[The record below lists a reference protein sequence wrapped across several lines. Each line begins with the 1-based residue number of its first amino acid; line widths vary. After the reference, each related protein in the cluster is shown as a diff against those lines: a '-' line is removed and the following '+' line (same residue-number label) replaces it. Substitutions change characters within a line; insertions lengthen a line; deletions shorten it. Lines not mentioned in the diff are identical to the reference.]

1 MIGAAAGLFAAVAF
15 TGGAAS
21 VLATPLMS
29 HLIVGLALGG
39 AAMEAGAIATALT
52 SNRGMNITTRQ
63 AAAFRQVIYGEQR
76 VGGGVIYQSTTG
88 GSLAQYNYVIVFT
101 NHVIDSMV
109 NLYLDG
115 RQVFF
120 TGSGP
125 GNYTRNGVNFGG
137 NANGNTYTGP
147 NGNYNFGGMVYCAP
161 YFGDQTDADGTVPGG
176 GFDTGLQANDPTWS
190 PSAQGIPYVAGC
202 SYMYLKVEYN
212 PTMIPSPPE
221 VRVTIRGK
229 NDIYDPRTG
238 TRGYSNNAALC
249 VADIYSSTAFLLNE
263 AVNEAQLIAA
273 ANVCDE
279 AIDLAAGGTEPQ
291 FCCNYHFDTGTAAG
305 DVIPEMLK
313 SMAGRV
319 SRIGGEIYLFPAY
332 WQGASFTFDLGSLA
346 ANFTWNPK
354 RHPRDLCNY
363 VTGTYIAPTY
373 PYNATAANGSNLY
386 DANGFYNGA
395 IQNNFP
401 YAFVPT
407 NYPQY
412 AEDTNH
418 GYSSNEWLNEDSGV
432 SGTYSSG
439 TTYALSQVVISSGLI
454 YKSLVAGNVGHT
466 PVGGDDDTYWEFGA
480 VLLPKE
486 LTQAAVL
493 SVSQAQR
500 LAKIELERNRL
511 QGTSIF
517 TMFPVAYRM
526 QPMDVMQFTAPALGW
541 VEKTLEIGPMKPL
554 FAPDKNGIPC
564 FAVGV
569 SVNETA
575 ASVYEW
581 STAEEQTVYAAP
593 ATPPSMSYVPVPP
606 TGLTAISLPLIGLD
620 NVVTPRVELTWTPPA
635 DGFVQQIQIQQRL
648 DDPGTT
654 AGAWMDA
661 GTVSVVLTSAF
672 VAGLIA
678 GQTYDFQIR
687 SVRANGS
694 VSPWVGLN
702 GFTVGITVSQLTN
715 LGVGVGSLIAESFSG
730 GVAEILCNPFTAR
743 IGQFNV
749 SVLPAGAYTLTVST
763 TPAAV
768 TTALAQGELYYVYY
782 RDPNFTGG
790 AITPIATQNPS
801 DFEDQ
806 VGVFLIDSIVTQALS
821 MSGGMVYQPMT
832 SNPVGGRTTTNQ
844 DGPCAG
850 GSGDATVSSTANA
863 QNIGF
868 PVRRAIGA
876 CTWSGFPAM
885 TFTSAKTLTV
895 PASVEID
902 IAGPG
907 GTGTGEATL
916 TATIGSATSTLLD
929 VTATTGEIGYTLN
942 IPAGTDIST
951 VSVTA
956 SPTADAT
963 SNSGDS
969 ATCSMG
975 VGAITIA

>member
-212 PTMIPSPPE
+212 PTMFPSPPE

-332 WQGASFTFDLGSLA
+332 WQVRASPS
-346 ANFTWNPK
+346 TWARWRPTSPGTPSGI
-354 RHPRDLCNY
+354 RAIFATTSRAPISRRLTRTTPPRP
-363 VTGTYIAPTY
+363 TAPTSTTR
-373 PYNATAANGSNLY
+373 TAS
-386 DANGFYNGA
+386 
-395 IQNNFP
+395 
-401 YAFVPT
+401 
-407 NYPQY
+407 
-412 AEDTNH
+412 
-418 GYSSNEWLNEDSGV
+418 
-432 SGTYSSG
+432 
-439 TTYALSQVVISSGLI
+439 TTGRSRTISRMPSCRRTTR
-454 YKSLVAGNVGHT
+454 NM
-466 PVGGDDDTYWEFGA
+466 
-480 VLLPKE
+480 PK
-486 LTQAAVL
+486 TQ
-493 SVSQAQR
+493 
-500 LAKIELERNRL
+500 I
-511 QGTSIF
+511 TDI
-517 TMFPVAYRM
+517 
-526 QPMDVMQFTAPALGW
+526 
-541 VEKTLEIGPMKPL
+541 
-554 FAPDKNGIPC
+554 
-564 FAVGV
+564 
-569 SVNETA
+569 
-575 ASVYEW
+575 
-581 STAEEQTVYAAP
+581 P
-593 ATPPSMSYVPVPP
+593 AT
-606 TGLTAISLPLIGLD
+606 
-620 NVVTPRVELTWTPPA
+620 
-635 DGFVQQIQIQQRL
+635 
-648 DDPGTT
+648 
-654 AGAWMDA
+654 
-661 GTVSVVLTSAF
+661 
-672 VAGLIA
+672 
-678 GQTYDFQIR
+678 
-687 SVRANGS
+687 
-694 VSPWVGLN
+694 
-702 GFTVGITVSQLTN
+702 
-715 LGVGVGSLIAESFSG
+715 SG
-730 GVAEILCNPFTAR
+730 
-743 IGQFNV
+743 
-749 SVLPAGAYTLTVST
+749 
-763 TPAAV
+763 
-768 TTALAQGELYYVYY
+768 
-782 RDPNFTGG
+782 
-790 AITPIATQNPS
+790 
-801 DFEDQ
+801 
-806 VGVFLIDSIVTQALS
+806 
-821 MSGGMVYQPMT
+821 
-832 SNPVGGRTTTNQ
+832 
-844 DGPCAG
+844 
-850 GSGDATVSSTANA
+850 
-863 QNIGF
+863 
-868 PVRRAIGA
+868 
-876 CTWSGFPAM
+876 
-885 TFTSAKTLTV
+885 
-895 PASVEID
+895 
-902 IAGPG
+902 
-907 GTGTGEATL
+907 
-916 TATIGSATSTLLD
+916 
-929 VTATTGEIGYTLN
+929 
-942 IPAGTDIST
+942 
-951 VSVTA
+951 
-956 SPTADAT
+956 
-963 SNSGDS
+963 
-969 ATCSMG
+969 
-975 VGAITIA
+975 